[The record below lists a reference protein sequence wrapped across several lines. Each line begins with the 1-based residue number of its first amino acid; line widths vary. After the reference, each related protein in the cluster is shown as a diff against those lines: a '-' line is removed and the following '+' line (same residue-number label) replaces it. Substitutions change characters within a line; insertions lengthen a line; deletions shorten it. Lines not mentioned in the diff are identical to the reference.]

1 MNHPREVI
9 ESHYGGIDVDINKVS
24 IINSLH
30 RYIYNKLYYWL
41 LKINFPLTIKPK
53 TAVNV
58 TRTIATLEVYREIL
72 ERLFKTVKKI
82 IYFKSY
88 LEDNMENYTI
98 EKVNIDMHN
107 EDVYTI
113 RKKGRYKVYN
123 YNHELSMNQKL

>member
-72 ERLFKTVKKI
+72 ERLF
-82 IYFKSY
+82 
-88 LEDNMENYTI
+88 L
-98 EKVNIDMHN
+98 
-107 EDVYTI
+107 
-113 RKKGRYKVYN
+113 
-123 YNHELSMNQKL
+123 KL